1 MTCEETQK
9 SFSPYLDG
17 VLARASR
24 AHVDEHLEVCPVCR
38 QELARARSIMRSLA
52 NLERPLPPPG
62 LAASI
67 NDLLLIERAARRQQ
81 PTGSLP
87 ERFMRWLEP
96 RLMPYTVGALA
107 SLILFVG
114 LVNALRPQFRVL
126 RELAIAA
133 RQASEED
140 ALDNSLFEGG
150 GYDVTQ
156 PVPTINPNGALAAL
170 IRTPSSGG
178 DGDDDADDMVIYADV
193 FSNGSAS
200 LAGVVQ
206 APRNPQMLDEVQE
219 ALRRTPAFVPAY
231 RDRRPQT
238 MRVVFSVSKV
248 NVHDR
253 SF

>member
-1 MTCEETQK
+1 MTCEETHK

-17 VLARASR
+17 VLGRAARVQVD
-24 AHVDEHLEVCPVCR
+24 AHLATCPVCR
-38 QELARARSIMRSLA
+38 LELAQARSITRALA
-52 NLERPLPPPG
+52 SLERPRAPHH

-67 NDLLLIERAARRQQ
+67 NEALLIERAAQRQQ

-87 ERFMRWLEP
+87 TRFMRWLEP

-114 LVNALRPQFRVL
+114 VVNALRPQFRVL
-126 RELAIAA
+126 RELAMAA
-133 RQASEED
+133 QQASDES
-140 ALDNSLFEGG
+140 LDNSLFEGG

-156 PVPTINPNGALAAL
+156 PVLTINPNGALAAL

-178 DGDDDADDMVIYADV
+178 DDDDADDMVIYADV

>member
-24 AHVDEHLEVCPVCR
+24 AHVDAHLEVCPVCR
-38 QELARARSIMRSLA
+38 LELAHARSITRALA
-52 NLERPLPPPG
+52 NLERPLAPPG

-67 NDLLLIERAARRQQ
+67 NELLLIERAARRQQ

-87 ERFMRWLEP
+87 ERFMHWLEP

-107 SLILFVG
+107 SMILFIGV
-114 LVNALRPQFRVL
+114 VNALRPQFRVL
-126 RELAIAA
+126 RELAIAT
-133 RQASEED
+133 RQAADES
-140 ALDNSLFEGG
+140 LDKSLFEGG

-178 DGDDDADDMVIYADV
+178 GDDEDADDMVIYADV
-193 FSNGSAS
+193 FSNGSAA

-219 ALRRTPAFVPAY
+219 ALRRTPAFVPAS

>member
-9 SFSPYLDG
+9 SFSPYLDDM
-17 VLARASR
+17 LARAAR
-24 AHVDEHLEVCPVCR
+24 DHMDAHLEVCPVCR
-38 QELARARSIMRSLA
+38 LELDRTRFIARGLA
-52 NLERPLPPPG
+52 NLERPLAPPD

-67 NDLLLIERAARRQQ
+67 NQLLLIERAARRQQ
-81 PTGSLP
+81 PTASLSA
-87 ERFMRWLEP
+87 RFMRWLEP

-107 SLILFVG
+107 SMILFVG
-114 LVNALRPQFRVL
+114 VVNALRPQFRVL
-126 RELAIAA
+126 RELALAT
-133 RQASEED
+133 RQASVES
-140 ALDNSLFEGG
+140 LDKSLFEGG

-170 IRTPSSGG
+170 IQTPSSG
-178 DGDDDADDMVIYADV
+178 GDDDADDMVIYADV
-193 FSNGSAS
+193 FSNGSAA

-219 ALRRTPAFVPAY
+219 ALRRTPAFVPAS

-248 NVHDR
+248 NVHDH

>member
-17 VLARASR
+17 VLAHAARAQ
-24 AHVDEHLEVCPVCR
+24 ADAHLEVCPVCR
-38 QELARARSIMRSLA
+38 LELARARSITRSLA
-52 NLERPLPPPG
+52 GLQRPRAPHN

-67 NDLLLIERAARRQQ
+67 NELLLIERAARRQQ

-87 ERFMRWLEP
+87 ARFVRWLEP

-114 LVNALRPQFRVL
+114 VVNALRPQFRVL
-126 RELAIAA
+126 RELAIATQ
-133 RQASEED
+133 QASEES
-140 ALDNSLFEGG
+140 LDRSLFEGG

-170 IRTPSSGG
+170 IRTPSSGE
-178 DGDDDADDMVIYADV
+178 DDDADDMVIYADV
-193 FSNGSAS
+193 FSNGSAA

-219 ALRRTPAFVPAY
+219 ALRRTPAFVPAS

>member
-17 VLARASR
+17 ALARASR
-24 AHVDEHLEVCPVCR
+24 AHLDAHLEVCPVCR
-38 QELARARSIMRSLA
+38 QELARARSITRALA
-52 NLERPLPPPG
+52 NLESPRVPHD

-67 NDLLLIERAARRQQ
+67 NDLILIERAARRQQ
-81 PTGSLP
+81 PTGSLS

-107 SLILFVG
+107 SFILFIGV
-114 LVNALRPQFRVL
+114 VNALRPQFRAL
-126 RELAIAA
+126 RELAIAT
-133 RQASEED
+133 RQASEES
-140 ALDNSLFEGG
+140 LDTSLFEGG

-178 DGDDDADDMVIYADV
+178 DDDADDMVIYADV
-193 FSNGSAS
+193 FSNGSAA

-206 APRNPQMLDEVQE
+206 APRNPHMLAEVQE
-219 ALRRTPAFVPAY
+219 ALRATPAFVPAS

>member
-17 VLARASR
+17 GLARAVR
-24 AHVDEHLEVCPVCR
+24 AQADAHLEVCPVCR
-38 QELARARSIMRSLA
+38 LELDRARALMRVLA
-52 NLERPLPPPG
+52 NLPPPPMPTN

-81 PTGSLP
+81 PTGTLSA
-87 ERFMRWLEP
+87 RFLRWLEP

-107 SLILFVG
+107 SLILFVVV
-114 LVNALRPQFRVL
+114 VNGLRPQFRVL
-126 RELAIAA
+126 KELTIAA
-133 RQASEED
+133 RQASD
-140 ALDNSLFEGG
+140 DQLDKSLFEGS

-170 IRTPSSGG
+170 IRTPSTG
-178 DGDDDADDMVIYADV
+178 GDDDADDMVIYADV

-200 LAGVVQ
+200 IAGVVQ

-219 ALRRTPAFVPAY
+219 AFRRTPAFVPAS

>member
-17 VLARASR
+17 GLTRTVRAGADAHLA
-24 AHVDEHLEVCPVCR
+24 VCPVCR
-38 QELARARSIMRSLA
+38 LEFDRARALTRSLA
-52 NLERPLPPPG
+52 RLERPPVPSG

-67 NDLLLIERAARRQQ
+67 NEALLIERAARRQQ

-87 ERFMRWLEP
+87 TRFLRWLEP

-107 SLILFVG
+107 SLLLFIGV
-114 LVNALRPQFRVL
+114 VNGLRPQFRLL
-126 RELAIAA
+126 RELTIAA
-133 RQASEED
+133 RAASDET
-140 ALDNSLFEGG
+140 LDNSLFVGG

-170 IRTPSSGG
+170 IMTPSTGS
-178 DGDDDADDMVIYADV
+178 DDDADDMVIYADV

-200 LAGVVQ
+200 IAGVVQ
-206 APRNPQMLDEVQE
+206 APRNPQLLADVQE
-219 ALRRTPAFVPAY
+219 ALRRTPAFVPAS

>member
-24 AHVDEHLEVCPVCR
+24 AGVDAHLEVCPVCR
-38 QELARARSIMRSLA
+38 LELSRARSIVRALA
-52 NLERPLPPPG
+52 NLKRPVAPPN

-67 NDLLLIERAARRQQ
+67 NELLLIERAARRQQ

-87 ERFMRWLEP
+87 VRFMHWLEP

-140 ALDNSLFEGG
+140 ALDRSLFEGG
-150 GYDVTQ
+150 GFDVTQ

-170 IRTPSSGG
+170 IRTPSSG
-178 DGDDDADDMVIYADV
+178 GDDDADDMVIYADV

-219 ALRRTPAFVPAY
+219 ALRRTPAFVPAS

>member
-1 MTCEETQK
+1 MTCEETRK

-17 VLARASR
+17 HLSRGAR
-24 AHVDEHLEVCPVCR
+24 AHVDGHLEVCPVCR
-38 QELARARSIMRSLA
+38 LELDRTRGMVRSLG
-52 NLERPLPPPG
+52 NLGRPLAPAG

-67 NDLLLIERAARRQQ
+67 NELLLIECAARRQQ
-81 PTGSLP
+81 PSGSLP
-87 ERFMRWLEP
+87 ERLLRWLEP

-114 LVNALRPQFRVL
+114 VVNALRPQFRVL

-133 RQASEED
+133 REASDET
-140 ALDNSLFEGG
+140 LDDSLFEGG

-170 IRTPSSGG
+170 VRTPSR

-219 ALRRTPAFVPAY
+219 AFRRAPPFVPAA

>member
-17 VLARASR
+17 VLAYASR

-62 LAASI
+62 LAAAI

-107 SLILFVG
+107 SMILFVG

-170 IRTPSSGG
+170 IRTPSQG
-178 DGDDDADDMVIYADV
+178 GDDDADDMVIYADV
-193 FSNGSAS
+193 FSNGAAS

-206 APRNPQMLDEVQE
+206 PPRNPHLLDEVQE
-219 ALRRTPAFVPAY
+219 AFRRTPAFVPASL
-231 RDRRPQT
+231 DRRPQT
-238 MRVVFSVSKV
+238 MRVVISVSKV
-248 NVHDR
+248 SVHER
-253 SF
+253 TF

>member
-24 AHVDEHLEVCPVCR
+24 AHMDAHLEVCPVCR
-38 QELARARSIMRSLA
+38 LELGRARSITRALA
-52 NLERPLPPPG
+52 NLQRPLAPQN

-67 NDLLLIERAARRQQ
+67 NELILIERAARRQQ
-81 PTGSLP
+81 PMGSFP
-87 ERFMRWLEP
+87 VRFLRWLEP
-96 RLMPYTVGALA
+96 RLMPYTVGAFA

-114 LVNALRPQFRVL
+114 VVNALRPQFRVL
-126 RELAIAA
+126 RELAIAT
-133 RQASEED
+133 RQASDES
-140 ALDNSLFEGG
+140 LDKSLFEGV

-170 IRTPSSGG
+170 IRTPSSGE
-178 DGDDDADDMVIYADV
+178 DDDADDMVIYADV

-219 ALRRTPAFVPAY
+219 ALRRTPAFVPAS

>member
-1 MTCEETQK
+1 
-9 SFSPYLDG
+9 
-17 VLARASR
+17 
-24 AHVDEHLEVCPVCR
+24 
-38 QELARARSIMRSLA
+38 
-52 NLERPLPPPG
+52 
-62 LAASI
+62 
-67 NDLLLIERAARRQQ
+67 LIERAARRQQ

-87 ERFMRWLEP
+87 VRFMRWLEP
-96 RLMPYTVGALA
+96 RLMPYSVGALA

-114 LVNALRPQFRVL
+114 VVNALRPQFRVL
-126 RELAIAA
+126 RELAIASQ
-133 RQASEED
+133 QAADES
-140 ALDNSLFEGG
+140 LDKSLFEGG

-156 PVPTINPNGALAAL
+156 PVPTINPNGALAEL
-170 IRTPSSGG
+170 IRTPSS
-178 DGDDDADDMVIYADV
+178 DDDDDADDMVIYADV
-193 FSNGSAS
+193 FSNGSAA

-231 RDRRPQT
+231 LDRRPQT

>member
-17 VLARASR
+17 GLARAVR
-24 AHVDEHLEVCPVCR
+24 AQADAHLEVCPVCR
-38 QELARARSIMRSLA
+38 LELDRARALMRALA
-52 NLERPLPPPG
+52 NLAPPPAPTN

-67 NDLLLIERAARRQQ
+67 NEFLLIERAARRQQ
-81 PTGSLP
+81 PTGPLS
-87 ERFMRWLEP
+87 ERFLRWLEP

-107 SLILFVG
+107 SMILFVMVVRG
-114 LVNALRPQFRVL
+114 LRPQFRVL
-126 RELAIAA
+126 KELAIAA
-133 RQASEED
+133 RQSPD
-140 ALDNSLFEGG
+140 VSLDRSLFEGG

-170 IRTPSSGG
+170 IRTPSTGA
-178 DGDDDADDMVIYADV
+178 DDDADDMVIYADV

-200 LAGVVQ
+200 IAGVVQ

-219 ALRRTPAFVPAY
+219 AFRRTPAFVPASH
-231 RDRRPQT
+231 DRRPET

>member
-24 AHVDEHLEVCPVCR
+24 AQVDAHLEVCPVCR
-38 QELARARSIMRSLA
+38 LELAHTRSITRALA
-52 NLERPLPPPG
+52 GLERPRVPHN
-62 LAASI
+62 LAGSI
-67 NDLLLIERAARRQQ
+67 NELLLIERAARRQQ

-87 ERFMRWLEP
+87 TRFMRWLEP

-107 SLILFVG
+107 SMILFVG
-114 LVNALRPQFRVL
+114 VVNALRPQFRVL
-126 RELAIAA
+126 RELAIAT
-133 RQASEED
+133 RQASEES
-140 ALDNSLFEGG
+140 LDTSLFEGE
-150 GYDVTQ
+150 GYDVTK

-170 IRTPSSGG
+170 IRTPSSS
-178 DGDDDADDMVIYADV
+178 DDDDADDMVIYADV

-231 RDRRPQT
+231 RDGRPQT

>member
-17 VLARASR
+17 VLARALR
-24 AHVDEHLEVCPVCR
+24 AQVDAHLEVCPVCR
-38 QELARARSIMRSLA
+38 LELAHARTISRALA
-52 NLERPLPPPG
+52 NLERPHVPHN

-67 NDLLLIERAARRQQ
+67 NELLLIERAARRQQ

-87 ERFMRWLEP
+87 VRFMRWLEP

-114 LVNALRPQFRVL
+114 VVNALRPQFRVL
-126 RELAIAA
+126 RELALAA
-133 RQASEED
+133 RQSAEEES
-140 ALDNSLFEGG
+140 LDTALFEGG
-150 GYDVTQ
+150 GYDVTK

-170 IRTPSSGG
+170 ISTPSSS
-178 DGDDDADDMVIYADV
+178 GDDDADDMVIYADV
-193 FSNGSAS
+193 FSNGSAA

-219 ALRRTPAFVPAY
+219 ALRRTPAFVPAS